1 MSVATPQTVAAVPD
15 AAAPAANMPRL
26 WPLVIVTLGGA
37 FTGFSGILLRMS
49 EVGPAA
55 TGGWRL
61 AFAALVFMP
70 LAARVEGRASL
81 TRGVPMLALAGVFF
95 AVDIAFF
102 HWALLLTSV
111 AHATLLTNLAPVV
124 ALVAGVLFFS
134 ERLSAP
140 KLLGLFAALGGA
152 FLMTGGR
159 ANVSGTL
166 EGNGLAMLSM
176 VGYAFYLITVKHVR
190 RSHGTLAIM
199 AWSSTACAA
208 VLFTVAAAGGETIFP
223 SSVYG
228 WSVVIAMGLVTHVM
242 GQGLIAF
249 GMRETPVGLGS
260 ILLLS
265 QPVVA
270 AIAAWGLFNETLGAL
285 EIVGAGLVLA
295 GLVLAS
301 RARG

>member
-1 MSVATPQTVAAVPD
+1 MSAATTRTTTATL
-15 AAAPAANMPRL
+15 PRI
-26 WPLVIVTLGGA
+26 WPLLIVTLGGA
-37 FTGFSGILLRMS
+37 FTGFVGILLRVS

-55 TGGWRL
+55 SGGWRM

-70 LAARVEGRASL
+70 LAAYAGGTAAL
-81 TRGVPMLALAGVFF
+81 TRGVPKLLLAGAFF
-95 AVDIAFF
+95 AIDLAFF
-102 HWALLLTSV
+102 HRSLLLTSV
-111 AHATLLTNLAPVV
+111 AHATLLTNMAPLI

-134 ERLSAP
+134 ERLNAP

-159 ANVSGTL
+159 ASVSGTL
-166 EGNGLAMLSM
+166 EGNGLAVLSM
-176 VGYAFYLITVKHVR
+176 IGYAFYLITVKHVR
-190 RSHGTLAIM
+190 RAHGTLAIM
-199 AWSSTACAA
+199 AWSSTACAVA
-208 VLFTVAAAGGETIFP
+208 LFTLAAISGETIFP
-223 SSVYG
+223 PSVYG
-228 WSVVIAMGLVTHVM
+228 WGIVIAMGLVTHVM

-270 AIAAWGLFNETLGAL
+270 AIAAWALFNETLGPL
-285 EIVGAGLVLA
+285 EMVGAGMVLA
-295 GLVLAS
+295 GLVLAI